1 MGKTVWIIVGV
12 IIVLIIAGYFLF
24 SGNDTVDQKASGGSG
39 NQPTVDQATA
49 QVIDESIVAE
59 DDDVE
64 LGEVIE

>member
-12 IIVLIIAGYFLF
+12 VILLLIAGYFMF
-24 SGNDTVDQKASGGSG
+24 SGDDSANPQKTSGS
-39 NQPTVDQATA
+39 QSEVDQATA
-49 QVIDESIVAE
+49 RVIDNSVVAE